1 MSFMRRSSKKRLRR
15 KKVSQVTPT
24 LMKYVRRPGNFLG
37 KFENHEKCL
46 ICQKTFSKRWNNF
59 FFFFY
64 NLYIFSSKHA
74 KRHPNFNTNAL
85 RQRRLTLA
93 NHVASTMTGPSTH
106 ENPKKLNKADSVNS
120 SEDNSTGSNEP
131 SEEPQYSDKMSDSLP
146 SP

>member
-1 MSFMRRSSKKRLRR
+1 MSHMPENIFKTLRSFF
-15 KKVSQVTPT
+15 V
-24 LMKYVRRPGNFLG
+24 
-37 KFENHEKCL
+37 
-46 ICQKTFSKRWNNF
+46 NNKLF
-59 FFFFY
+59 F
-64 NLYIFSSKHA
+64 FSSKHA

-120 SEDNSTGSNEP
+120 SEDNSTGSNEAP

>member
-1 MSFMRRSSKKRLRR
+1 MKITKNVSFAR
-15 KKVSQVTPT
+15 KHFQNV
-24 LMKYVRRPGNFLG
+24 
-37 KFENHEKCL
+37 E
-46 ICQKTFSKRWNNF
+46 II
-59 FFFFY
+59 FFY